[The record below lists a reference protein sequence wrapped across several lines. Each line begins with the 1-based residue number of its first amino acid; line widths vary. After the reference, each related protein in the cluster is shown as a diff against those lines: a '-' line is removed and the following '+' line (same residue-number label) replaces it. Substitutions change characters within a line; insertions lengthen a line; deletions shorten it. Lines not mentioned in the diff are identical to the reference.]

1 MQSLR
6 DLAAQWA
13 GGAAGVA
20 ADACGSVDRF
30 LAVEEKFVGRA
41 DEDAATRELIK
52 ASSKKDAAD
61 VLLAHGKLKARSALA
76 RALVAAVPRVQAL
89 SGRAT
94 DEERARLERDLD
106 RVAALEAAGPG
117 YATVSLAAGMA
128 RLRQNVPPFESR
140 LSSLKNDISKASD
153 LSTFA
158 SNPQLGSYTRGVD
171 LLTELFD
178 DPTVGVKAAEV
189 YVRRMYSAH
198 DILDISITKK
208 DEHLEA
214 SWWYKFRNDDAAGSF
229 AVW

>member
-1 MQSLR
+1 M
-6 DLAAQWA
+6 
-13 GGAAGVA
+13 
-20 ADACGSVDRF
+20 
-30 LAVEEKFVGRA
+30 
-41 DEDAATRELIK
+41 
-52 ASSKKDAAD
+52 
-61 VLLAHGKLKARSALA
+61 
-76 RALVAAVPRVQAL
+76 
-89 SGRAT
+89 
-94 DEERARLERDLD
+94 
-106 RVAALEAAGPG
+106 EAAGPG

-178 DPTVGVKAAEV
+178 DPQVGQKAAEV

-208 DEHLEA
+208 DDHLEA
-214 SWWYKFRNDDAAGSF
+214 SWWYKFRNDDAAKAPLRFGKLVLFDDAAS
-229 AVW
+229 AVAGLSATVEGFGDELRSGLETHASWVADASDETRASAAA

>member
-1 MQSLR
+1 MRL
-6 DLAAQWA
+6 LI
-13 GGAAGVA
+13 
-20 ADACGSVDRF
+20 CLDRF

-117 YATVSLAAGMA
+117 
-128 RLRQNVPPFESR
+128 LRDGF
-140 LSSLKNDISKASD
+140 IS
-153 LSTFA
+153 
-158 SNPQLGSYTRGVD
+158 GW
-171 LLTELFD
+171 
-178 DPTVGVKAAEV
+178 
-189 YVRRMYSAH
+189 H
-198 DILDISITKK
+198 
-208 DEHLEA
+208 
-214 SWWYKFRNDDAAGSF
+214 GSF
-229 AVW
+229 ETERPALREPSHP